1 MCKGLKVLIIM
12 STELVPD
19 LSADEVHHYFLE
31 AEKSERKR
39 SPKILHNQGDYYNK
53 VVNFVLD
60 ESYMQPHLHP
70 GDEKIEKM
78 FLVEGSFALVLFDN
92 NGQISESIILAKGER
107 ESIDVPAFTWH
118 TYIMLTKKVVIYETM
133 EGVYDPSTWKEMAS
147 WAPIE
152 NSNDT
157 LKYLSVLKSKVR
169 Y

>member
-1 MCKGLKVLIIM
+1 MNI
-12 STELVPD
+12 ELVPD

-39 SPKILHNQGDYYNK
+39 SPKILHNQGDYLNK

-70 GDEKIEKM
+70 GDKKIEKM

-92 NGQISESIILAKGER
+92 NGDISDSIILEKGGR

-118 TYIMLTKKVVIYETM
+118 TYVMLTKKVVIYETM
-133 EGVYDPSTWKEMAS
+133 EGVYEPSTWKEMAS
-147 WAPIE
+147 WAPQE
-152 NSNDT
+152 NT
-157 LKYLSVLKSKVR
+157 PEARQYLSLLKTKIVMNV
-169 Y
+169 

>member
-1 MCKGLKVLIIM
+1 MIID
-12 STELVPD
+12 LVPD
-19 LSADEVHHYFLE
+19 LSADEVDHHFLE

-39 SPKILHNQGDYYNK
+39 FPKILHNQGDYYNK

-92 NGQISESIILAKGER
+92 NGDISDSIILEKGGR
-107 ESIDVPAFTWH
+107 ETIDVPAFTWH

-133 EGVYDPSTWKEMAS
+133 EGVYEPSTWKEMAS
-147 WAPIE
+147 WAPLE
-152 NSNDT
+152 NT
-157 LKYLSVLKSKVR
+157 PEAFQYLRMLKTKIVMNAVV
-169 Y
+169 